1 MGHWET
7 IALAVAEWPLGYH
20 PCDIGILTCGSESS
34 RHPKIRPEL
43 AEILEAEAAMP
54 GLAELEADGKLHLSL
69 VYRGDEKSAGQFLE
83 AQNQILTELYP
94 PEDMEGEAEENEALD
109 HSDKEPE
116 ETKAEEQ
123 EESEQGETEESEVE

>member
-1 MGHWET
+1 MT
-7 IALAVAEWPLGYH
+7 ANSGYDANTGEELEDGADREL
-20 PCDIGILTCGSESS
+20 PGTVTLLVT
-34 RHPKIRPEL
+34 PEQS
-43 AEILEAEAAMP
+43 MV
-54 GLAELEADGKLHLSL
+54 LAELEADGKLHLSL

-94 PEDMEGEAEENEALD
+94 PEDMEGEAEENEAPD